1 MLKIWGG
8 DMRDQGNSEM
18 KSATIHATQQR
29 TTIRSVRLQQN
40 MMAKQLAA
48 RMGVSPARV
57 SVMERDEQR
66 GAVTL
71 KMMQKAAEALGCE
84 FVYSL
89 VPKSGEQGRKRTHK
103 VKIRLDSAHLKENA
117 YRQVQEL
124 EHEYERSLR
133 KNGKT

>member
-1 MLKIWGG
+1 MGNQVGSAAKGSTELSSVR
-8 DMRDQGNSEM
+8 RDS
-18 KSATIHATQQR
+18 
-29 TTIRSVRLQQN
+29 IRSVRLQQN

-84 FVYSL
+84 FVYAL
-89 VPKSGEQGRKRTHK
+89 VPKSARQDSQPAEKP
-103 VKIRLDSAHLKENA
+103 KIRLDSAHLRENA
-117 YRQVQEL
+117 DRQVQDL
-124 EHEYERSLR
+124 QQEYQRSLR
-133 KNGKT
+133 DNGKT